1 LTVSQKTLYH
11 FIVSA
16 INDILET
23 AEVGS
28 LLMQDTPMLMNANVQ
43 AIHLQAKLFRG
54 FSDPSR
60 LSILN
65 ALRNGALTVS
75 DIVQATG
82 LTQSN
87 VSNHLGC
94 LRDCGL
100 VTAQQEGRFVHYA
113 LSDTR
118 VGQLL
123 RLANE
128 LLADVAK
135 GVYECT
141 RYSAKEST
149 HGEITHA

>member
-1 LTVSQKTLYH
+1 MLT
-11 FIVSA
+11 A
-16 INDILET
+16 
-23 AEVGS
+23 
-28 LLMQDTPMLMNANVQ
+28 NAQ

-60 LSILN
+60 LAILD
-65 ALRNGALTVS
+65 ALRHGALTVS
-75 DIVQATG
+75 AIARATG

-100 VTAQQEGRFVHYA
+100 VTAQQEGRFVYYT
-113 LSDTR
+113 LSDKR

-123 RLANE
+123 RLANA

-141 RYSAKEST
+141 RYDAKEST
-149 HGEITHA
+149 HGDITHA